1 MINPPK
7 GVKTCPWKIIEHW
20 WKKLKTQTN
29 GKMNHVHGL
38 EELLLLKWPYC
49 QRQSRFSAIPI
60 TIPQAFFTE
69 LEQVILKFAWIQKRA
84 WIVKTIL
91 RKENRPGGIMLS
103 DFRLHYKDAVIKIVW
118 YRHKN
123 RHMYQWNSIQSLE
136 ISPCTYGQL
145 IYSKGGKNIQ
155 WRKDSVF
162 NNLCWEYWTAT
173 CKTMKL

>member
-7 GVKTCPWKIIEHW
+7 EVNTCPWKIIEHW

-29 GKMNHVHGL
+29 GKTNHVHGL

-60 TIPQAFFTE
+60 TIPRAFFTE

-91 RKENRPGGIMLS
+91 RKENRPGEIMLS
-103 DFRLHYKDAVIKIVW
+103 DFRLHYKAAVIKTVW
-118 YRHKN
+118 LSV
-123 RHMYQWNSIQSLE
+123 QQQ
-136 ISPCTYGQL
+136 TYW
-145 IYSKGGKNIQ
+145 SM
-155 WRKDSVF
+155 
-162 NNLCWEYWTAT
+162 E
-173 CKTMKL
+173 